1 MKIAYVSCVYPP
13 DKSGMSR
20 AAEQFALVTAELG
33 HRVTVF
39 IPPQKE
45 VAIQGNISQV
55 KVIQLKSMV
64 VYGHGAFILSLWP
77 YLNKY
82 DLVWLHYPFFGGAEV
97 VWLKEMFSRVRFRL
111 FLHYH
116 MDVVGLPPVAQILS
130 WPGRLVLSGLIKR
143 AEAVSVAS
151 FDYAA
156 HSAIKKLY
164 CQYRD
169 KFKEMPFGVDINRFR
184 PNFKRPLKKEKTI
197 LFVGGLDRAHYFK
210 GVDVL
215 LRAVSQLKAHFWHLN
230 IVGDGDLREK
240 YEQEAKKLG
249 IGEKVSF
256 LGRLPDNRLVQIYQE
271 ADAFV
276 LPSVKRNEA
285 FGIVLLEAMASGL
298 PVVASN
304 LPGVRKVFSSGQ
316 EGFLSEP
323 GNVIDLADKIDLILS
338 NPDKQKAMSQA
349 ARRLVEEKYSL
360 EKLRERIKEILR

>member
-1 MKIAYVSCVYPP
+1 MKIAFVSCVYPP

-20 AAEQFALVTAELG
+20 AAEQFAWAAAELG
-33 HRVTVF
+33 HQVTVF
-39 IPPQKE
+39 TPIQKGSVE
-45 VAIQGNISQV
+45 RTDNDRV
-55 KVIQLKSMV
+55 KVIQLKPMAA
-64 VYGHGAFILSLWP
+64 YGHGAFILNLWP
-77 YLNKY
+77 YLDKY

-97 VWLKEMFSRVRFRL
+97 VWLKKIFSRARFRL

-116 MDVVGLPPVAQILS
+116 MDVVGLPPLAQILS
-130 WPGRLVLSGLIKR
+130 WPGRLVLGGLIKR

-271 ADAFV
+271 ADVFV
-276 LPSVKRNEA
+276 LPSVSQNEA
-285 FGIVLLEAMASGL
+285 FGIVLLEAMASGV
-298 PVVASN
+298 PVVASA
-304 LPGVRKVFSSGQ
+304 LPGVRKVFSFGQ
-316 EGFLSEP
+316 EGFLAEP
-323 GNVIDLADKIDLILS
+323 GNAIDLANKIDLILS

-360 EKLRERIKEILR
+360 EKLREGIGKILG